1 MTRIMISRFAEE
13 KDFTL
18 LDLLKK
24 DSTNTGTE
32 TATIF
37 IFGTA
42 VGNIKNLNF
51 TEVAPFLNRKVESAT
66 FFREEN
72 TIQIKLL
79 SQYD

>member
-1 MTRIMISRFAEE
+1 MISEVAEE

-24 DSTNTGTE
+24 DSNMGTD

-51 TEVAPFLNRKVESAT
+51 AEIVPFLDRKVESAT
-66 FFREEN
+66 FFREQN

-79 SQYD
+79 SKYD